1 MRLPLLTAV
10 LLASALPVAQGADD
24 YKPGPD
30 SLPQLGVAKGMMVKD
45 TFTSH
50 TIFPG
55 TEREVSIYLPA
66 GLDRSKP
73 SPFMVFQDG
82 VIYQAPIVLDNLIA
96 RKEIPPLIGIFI
108 KPGVVPAAHEQALP
122 RFNRSHEYDSV
133 TDDYVRFLLEE
144 LLPTLETKH
153 QLNLSKDPNARAI
166 AGSSSGGICAFVA
179 AWHRPD
185 AFRRVF
191 TNVGTYVGIHNADQ
205 LPVLVRKVEPKPL
218 RLFLQSGTGDNN
230 LYCGDWWMANQMME
244 RSFIWAGYEVNHE
257 WGEGGHNQKHA
268 TTIFPVA
275 LKWLWKGYPEEP
287 VKVNP
292 RGDSKWKGYE
302 VVKADVPW
310 TEVPLPEGFDKAQTM
325 TANAAGEIFFTGRDL
340 QVKNPQGDGVLSQQG
355 LWKLSLDGKF
365 SPFGGAWAEARS
377 AQVGRDG
384 KLRVA
389 GWSRLASNEDQYQ
402 IACLNGLGEPVADE
416 AVSIAKSHDARF
428 PGHMVVTYSG
438 WVIYTGWVGGDA
450 GISVVSPQGE
460 ALHLSSRQIGGRPLR
475 LALSPDQT
483 LLYATGLDR
492 DEMITAYQL
501 RADGMLK
508 FGQPYF
514 QLQRDPASRMGD
526 VDAEGLCVDAE
537 GRLYVATRMGIQVCD
552 QAGRVNFIIPTPA
565 QPYDVCF
572 AGKDLEE
579 IYIAC
584 GDRVYRR
591 PAKVRGV
598 VSGQQAPIKPA
609 APKL

>member
-1 MRLPLLTAV
+1 ML
-10 LLASALPVAQGADD
+10 
-24 YKPGPD
+24 
-30 SLPQLGVAKGMMVKD
+30 KD
-45 TFTSH
+45 KFTSH

-66 GLDRSKP
+66 GLDGSQP

-82 VIYQAPIVLDNLIA
+82 VIYQAPIVFDNLIA

-108 KPGVVPAAHEQALP
+108 RPGVVPAAHAQALP

-144 LLPTLETKH
+144 LLPALEKKH

-191 TNVGTYVGIHNADQ
+191 TTVGTYVGIHHADQ
-205 LPVLVRKVEPKPL
+205 FPVLVRKVEPKPL

-244 RSFIWAGYEVNHE
+244 RSFTWAGYEVNHE

-268 TTIFPVA
+268 TTLFPEA

-302 VVKADVPW
+302 VVSAEAPW
-310 TEVPLPEGFDKAQTM
+310 AGVPLTKGHAKVLV
-325 TANAAGEIFFTGRDL
+325 ANAQGEVFVSGREARVA
-340 QVKNPQGDGVLSQQG
+340 QAKGDGVAQKEG
-355 LWKLSLDGKF
+355 LWKIGLDGKVT
-365 SPFGGAWAEARS
+365 SFGGAWSEIRGAH
-377 AQVGRDG
+377 VGRDG
-384 KLRVA
+384 GGKVVVRDAMEGQPPKFETLTLGTNGESQQGGALRMQQEEKWA
-389 GWSRLASNEDQYQ
+389 
-402 IACLNGLGEPVADE
+402 LNPSQFVT
-416 AVSIAKSHDARF
+416 
-428 PGHMVVTYSG
+428 TYSG
-438 WVIYTGWVGGDA
+438 WSFYAGAKGGDP
-450 GISVVSPQGE
+450 GLTVVSPDGD
-460 ALHLSSRQIGGRPLR
+460 LMPLDSRQIGGRPHR
-475 LALSPDQT
+475 LALSPDQS

-492 DEMITAYQL
+492 DEMVTCYQL
-501 RADGMLK
+501 HADGFPK
-508 FGQPYF
+508 YGQPYF
-514 QLQRDPASRMGD
+514 QLQRDPASRLGE
-526 VDAEGLCVDAE
+526 VEAEGLCVDAE

-565 QPYDVCF
+565 KPHDVCF
-572 AGKDLEE
+572 GGKDLSEL
-579 IYIAC
+579 YIAC
-584 GDRVYRR
+584 GRQVYKRST
-591 PAKVRGV
+591 KVRGV